1 MGTFGKVPK
10 PSKLSGRMRLHPQGE
25 TWKILCLLS
34 SQKKGW
40 KKRTKSGK
48 RLGTPLD
55 PREVK
60 DKSRESFFA
69 YFLFKERK
77 GRKGRSWK
85 NIWES
90 R

>member
-1 MGTFGKVPK
+1 MEDTLLTFF
-10 PSKLSGRMRLHPQGE
+10 S
-25 TWKILCLLS
+25 
-34 SQKKGW
+34 KKGVEE
-40 KKRTKSGK
+40 KDEIGK
-48 RLGTPLD
+48 TFGTPLD

-69 YFLFKERK
+69 YFLFKERR